1 MNVNSVYIHT
11 VFGYSP
17 SEGKRKAKQAKNSIA
32 FSCHMGMPQ
41 DFYIGGWDCKVH
53 ANPQEKPLDGLD
65 LSIWC
70 RRFDSFTSTSYCSEM
85 DKYLGSG
92 KPLNRS

>member
-1 MNVNSVYIHT
+1 MNINSVYIHT

-65 LSIWC
+65 LSI
-70 RRFDSFTSTSYCSEM
+70 M
-85 DKYLGSG
+85 V
-92 KPLNRS
+92 